1 MTLRAEL
8 LLVAPDG
15 TLELSVIHAY
25 TYQGRLGELWELVV
39 EVGSDD
45 PDLELVALLRAAA
58 ELRSEEEAI
67 PLRVKGIV
75 RSVEQLTSEPG
86 GQSRY
91 RISVMPE
98 LWALTQNRTRRIF
111 QEQDVIVTSVQ
122 VLSEAAAT
130 RELLLLPGAMT
141 EAHPAV
147 PHRTQYDES
156 DYAFLRRIWLE
167 EGFVPVLDRAPD
179 PESEVGADLPVVRLY
194 DDTTLIPVEVEV
206 PFQPLAQGAHS
217 SHRGLRAVAVER
229 GTVAVPERSSTRDYD
244 FLRPALALDGSATR
258 RAGTFRDDMEV
269 FSFGVETPAG
279 DLDLRARRQ
288 LEAIQHA
295 TGRAVL
301 STTATLFPG
310 RGIKLTGHPAGEP
323 SLVVAAVMTTV
334 RSLSSGEVHR
344 EHRVEAVVQSL
355 RFRLS
360 PPPRRRAEG
369 VQSAIVVGD
378 GEIDVDEQGS
388 VLVRFP
394 WDRRPESERDPK
406 RSSRRVRVAQS
417 WAGPGY
423 GLITIPRVGDEVLVS
438 FLDADPDAP
447 VVTGRLN
454 NGQNLSQLSL
464 PDQRTQSSW
473 RSRSSPGGELFN
485 EILMEDLAGEEFLSI
500 TAGRDFFTWVG
511 RDWESY
517 VGRDYTMNVE
527 GKSIVQVKQGTQ
539 TSVVG
544 GAQKHVVGDSETTCT
559 GKWSVKAENVAISAN
574 DKVDVDAR
582 NVFVRAEGLWVRT
595 TDATQ
600 FNTENFHVF
609 AGKIVLRSGASS
621 ITLEG
626 GDITLEARGGV
637 TINGALVK
645 LNCD

>member
-25 TYQGRLGELWELVV
+25 SYKERLGELWELVV
-39 EVGSDD
+39 EVGSND
-45 PDLELVALLRAAA
+45 PDLELTALLRAAA
-58 ELRSEEEAI
+58 ELRSEEEAV
-67 PLRVKGIV
+67 PLGVKGIV

-86 GQSRY
+86 GQSHY
-91 RISVMPE
+91 RISIVPE

-122 VLSEAAAT
+122 VLSEGAAT
-130 RELLLLPGAMT
+130 QELQVLPTAMT
-141 EAHPAV
+141 EPHGAV

-156 DYAFLRRIWLE
+156 DYVFLRRIWLE

-179 PESEVGADLPVVRLY
+179 PEREAGADVPVVRLY

-206 PFQPLAQGAHS
+206 PFEPLAQGAHA
-217 SHRGLRAVAVER
+217 SHGGLRAVSVER
-229 GTVAVPERSSTRDYD
+229 GAVAVPDRTATRDFD
-244 FLRPALALDGSATR
+244 FLRPALLLEGGAVR
-258 RAGTFRDDMEV
+258 RAGTFRHDTEI
-269 FSFGVETPAG
+269 FSFEVETPPG
-279 DLDLRARRQ
+279 DLDVRARRL
-288 LEAIQHA
+288 LEATQLA
-295 TGRAVL
+295 TGTAIL
-301 STTATLFPG
+301 STTATLLPG
-310 RGIKLTGHPAGEP
+310 RAIKLTRHPAGEP
-323 SLVVAAVMTTV
+323 ILVVTAVATTV

-344 EHRVEAVVQSL
+344 EHRVEAVVRAL
-355 RFRLS
+355 RFRLHS
-360 PPPRRRAEG
+360 PPRPRAEG
-369 VQSAIVVGD
+369 VQSAIVVGE
-378 GEIDVDEQGS
+378 GEIDVDENGS

-394 WDRRPESERDPK
+394 WDRRSEAERDSK
-406 RSSRRVRVAQS
+406 RSSRRVRVAHS

-423 GLITIPRVGDEVLVS
+423 GLITIPRVGEEVLVS

-447 VVTGRLN
+447 VVTGRLY
-454 NGQNLSQLSL
+454 NGQNLSQLTL
-464 PDQRTQSSW
+464 PDQRTQSCW

-485 EILMEDLAGEEFLSI
+485 EILMEDLAGEELLSI

-511 RDWESY
+511 RDWEGY
-517 VGRDYTMNVE
+517 VGRDHTMTVE
-527 GKSIVQVKQGTQ
+527 GKSNVQVKQGAQ

-544 GAQKHVVGDSETTCT
+544 GARKHVVGDCETICT
-559 GKWSVKAENVAISAN
+559 DKWSVGAGEVAIASDGKMDLFAR
-574 DKVDVDAR
+574 DVFAH
-582 NVFVRAEGLWVRT
+582 AQGLWVT

-600 FNTENFHVF
+600 FRTGNFHVF
-609 AGKIVLRSGASS
+609 SERIVLKSAGAS

-626 GDITLEARGGV
+626 GNITMEAQGSI